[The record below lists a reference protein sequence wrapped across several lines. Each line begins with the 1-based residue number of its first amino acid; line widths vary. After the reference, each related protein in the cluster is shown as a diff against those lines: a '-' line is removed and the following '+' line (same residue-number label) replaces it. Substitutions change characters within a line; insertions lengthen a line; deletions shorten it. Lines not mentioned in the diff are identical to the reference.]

1 MKRISLLFIIMAAV
15 VLTAAAQI
23 TTTKLTVY
31 KDFQPSI
38 IQLKDGR
45 LIKQNLTNIF
55 LKNSSLLY
63 MQGTNAMEANMD
75 NIISVKFDDKTYVK
89 VDTILAYVVD
99 SIGND
104 VLYCATVIDID
115 AYQNQLRT
123 NNIVS
128 NFSWGA
134 GGTIQTSSM
143 NLNTEE
149 DYKFPLVDL
158 YFYRI
163 NGQFVKCHER
173 NLQYILNKEK
183 KRIVRTFVT
192 MDDFSWTEK
201 ESLMKLL
208 KALQ

>member
-15 VLTAAAQI
+15 VLTAAAQV

-99 SIGND
+99 SIGHD

-115 AYQNQLRT
+115 AYQNQLRN

>member
-115 AYQNQLRT
+115 AYQNQLRN

>member
-75 NIISVKFDDKTYVK
+75 NIISVKFEDKTYVK

-115 AYQNQLRT
+115 AYQNQLRN

>member
-1 MKRISLLFIIMAAV
+1 MKKISLLFVIMAAV

-115 AYQNQLRT
+115 AYQNQLRN

>member
-1 MKRISLLFIIMAAV
+1 MAAV
-15 VLTAAAQI
+15 VLSAAAQI

-99 SIGND
+99 SIGHD

-115 AYQNQLRT
+115 AYQNQLRN

>member
-1 MKRISLLFIIMAAV
+1 MAAV

-115 AYQNQLRT
+115 AYQNQLRN

>member
-1 MKRISLLFIIMAAV
+1 MKKVSTLFIIMFVA
-15 VLTAAAQI
+15 VLTAVGQV

-31 KDFQPSI
+31 KDFQPSQ

-45 LIKQNLTNIF
+45 VIKQSLTNIF

-75 NIISVKFDDKTYVK
+75 NIVNVKFNDRLYIKI
-89 VDTILAYVVD
+89 DTVLAYVVD
-99 SIGND
+99 SIGQD
-104 VLYCATVIDID
+104 VLYCATVIDMNSYKAQVRNNVMI
-115 AYQNQLRT
+115 T
-123 NNIVS
+123 NLGTGN
-128 NFSWGA
+128 GA
-134 GGTIQTSSM
+134 ITTSTM
-143 NLNTEE
+143 DLNTAE
-149 DYKFPLVDL
+149 DYKFPLIDL

-163 NGQFVKCHER
+163 NGKFVKCHER

-192 MDDFSWTEK
+192 MKDFSWTDK
-201 ESLMKLL
+201 QSLMNLL

>member
-115 AYQNQLRT
+115 AYQNQLRN

-201 ESLMKLL
+201 ESLLKLL